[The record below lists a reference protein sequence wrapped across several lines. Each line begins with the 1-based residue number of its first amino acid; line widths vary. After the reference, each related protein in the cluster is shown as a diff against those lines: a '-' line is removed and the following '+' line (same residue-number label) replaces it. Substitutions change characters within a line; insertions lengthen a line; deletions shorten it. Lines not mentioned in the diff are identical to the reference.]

1 MEIVSFIRGVSH
13 MEVSKVLGKEDSE
26 DKEMQREEK
35 KTEHRILGHVQ
46 IEQGVSGV
54 RMSQ

>member
-1 MEIVSFIRGVSH
+1 
-13 MEVSKVLGKEDSE
+13 MEVSKVLGKEESE

-46 IEQGVSGV
+46 IEQGVRGV